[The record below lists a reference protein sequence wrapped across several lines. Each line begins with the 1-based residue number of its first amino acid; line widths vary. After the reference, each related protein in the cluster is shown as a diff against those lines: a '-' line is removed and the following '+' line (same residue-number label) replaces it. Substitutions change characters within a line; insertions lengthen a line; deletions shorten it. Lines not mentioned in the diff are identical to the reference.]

1 MPKGYHTWPESGEL
15 HPVREKHKKKEKKSQ
30 KRKYHNYTYEE
41 GK

>member
-15 HPVREKHKKKEKKSQ
+15 HPVREKHKKKKKSQ
-30 KRKYHNYTYEE
+30 KRKYQNNTYKE